1 MPLTVSLV
9 LLAFAAFLRVAAAGP
24 ADLSATAEQ
33 LADTMGVPGLVLAA
47 TSDEGL
53 IAWGAA
59 GIRAVDGDDPILR
72 TDRFHLGSLT
82 KAMTATLA
90 ARLVEQDLIAWNSTV
105 SDVCPETAAKVPE
118 HARAITLAELLTHRS
133 GMPDDRNDI
142 DLIRNLW
149 MLSGDLA
156 EQRARAAAFMIGR
169 VAEGERP
176 AGFAYANA
184 NYVVA
189 AHMLECASGRSWED
203 LIRVELFEPLG
214 LATAGHGPPGSDS
227 DDPQPR
233 GHMRTPEGLRP
244 LPPLDG
250 TDNPPV
256 TGPAGRVHMS
266 IEDLAAFLRA
276 HLAGLRGRGG
286 ILDAGTFTHL
296 HTPPEGS
303 GYAFGWGVSGEPDA
317 RVSSHAGSNTRWF
330 AMMFVVPGEN
340 LAVAVAMNAVPE
352 SDEPVDVLEAVRSAL
367 IGAGMIGGEAVPDGA
382 GARP

>member
-1 MPLTVSLV
+1 MTRTIATAIFALTLSL
-9 LLAFAAFLRVAAAGP
+9 RTVAAEP
-24 ADLSATAEQ
+24 ADLSTPAKE
-33 LADTMGVPGLVLAA
+33 LAKELGVPGLVLAA
-47 TSDEGL
+47 TSDEAV

-59 GIRAVDGDDPILR
+59 GVRSADGDDPVLR

-90 ARLVEQDLIAWNSTV
+90 ARLVEQDLIAWDSTV
-105 SDVCPETAAKVPE
+105 SDVCPETAAKAPE

-142 DLIRNLW
+142 DMNRNLW
-149 MLSGDLA
+149 MLSGDLV

-169 VAEGERP
+169 VGEGERP

-214 LATAGHGPPGSDS
+214 LTTAGQGPPGSDP

-233 GHMRTPEGLRP
+233 GHVRTPDGLRP

-276 HLAGLRGRGG
+276 HLAGLRGQGG

-303 GYAFGWGVSGEPDA
+303 GYAFGWGVSGEPDV

-330 AMMFVVPGEN
+330 AMMFVIPGEN

-352 SDEPVDVLEAVRSAL
+352 SDEPVDLLGVVRSAL
-367 IGAGMIGGEAVPDGA
+367 IAAGLVGGETAPDGA
-382 GARP
+382 GERP